1 MKKNVSAAS
10 EKPTSKKGKKAV
22 KSTAGNTETSTEG
35 HISPKGKNMGIIT
48 AISGSVVEVRFKKLP
63 SIYNQ
68 LLTGEH
74 DELTLEV
81 QGYIDEK
88 TVRALAMGPTQG
100 LSRGMKVIDLGHQ
113 IEVPV
118 GRDTLGRM
126 FNVFG
131 QPIDGKG
138 PLKDGEKWPIH
149 GDAVPLDKIEVSTQI
164 FVTGIK
170 AIDLL
175 APMERG
181 GKAGLF
187 GGAGVGK
194 TVLITEMINNMVGR
208 YEGVSLFAG
217 IGERSREGEQL
228 YREMEEAGV
237 LNKTIMIFGQMNE
250 APGVRFRVAL
260 SALTMAEYFRDEKK
274 QDVLLLIDN
283 IFRFIQAGSEISVQ
297 LGQIPSRVGYQP
309 SLGTDIADLQER
321 IATTKDAAITSI
333 QAVYVPADDFTD
345 PSATHTFAHL
355 SSTIVLSRNR
365 AAQGLYPALDPLA
378 SSSNMLTPLI
388 VGERHYKVAT
398 EVRKTLAQYE
408 DLKDIIAMLGFD
420 ELPEHDQKTVQ
431 TARKLERFL
440 TQPFFTTGQFTGMEG
455 KSVDLEETITG
466 CERIMAGEFD
476 DLSENSFYM
485 IGRVEEARDK
495 AHKEKEKSEDKQDKG
510 KNEETTAEK
519 EVAKK

>member
-1 MKKNVSAAS
+1 MS
-10 EKPTSKKGKKAV
+10 ENKGKIV
-22 KSTAGNTETSTEG
+22 
-35 HISPKGKNMGIIT
+35 
-48 AISGSVVEVRFKKLP
+48 AINGSVVEVSFDKKLP
-63 SIYNQ
+63 SMFNA
-68 LLTGEH
+68 LTTG
-74 DELTLEV
+74 DNNGLVLET
-81 QGYIDEK
+81 QGYIDEH
-88 TVRALAMGPTQG
+88 TVRALAMGGTQG
-100 LSRGMKVIDLGHQ
+100 LSRGMAVTDLGHP

-118 GRDTLGRM
+118 GDKTLGRM

-131 QPIDGKG
+131 QTIDGKEEIKN
-138 PLKDGEKWPIH
+138 PELKSIH
-149 GDAVPLDKIEVSTQI
+149 AEPVSMDKLEVSSQI
-164 FVTGIK
+164 FVSGIK

-208 YEGVSLFAG
+208 YEGVSIFAG

-228 YREMEEAGV
+228 YREMQDAGV
-237 LNKTIMIFGQMNE
+237 LNKTVMIFGQMNE

-283 IFRFIQAGSEISVQ
+283 IFRFIQAGSEVSVL

-309 SLGTDIADLQER
+309 SLGTDIADLEER
-321 IATTKDAAITSI
+321 ISSTKDGAITSI

-355 SSTIVLSRNR
+355 SSTIVLSRSR
-365 AAQGLYPALDPLA
+365 AAQGLYPALDPLN

-420 ELPEHDQKTVQ
+420 ELPEHDQQTVL

-440 TQPFFTTGQFTGMEG
+440 TQPFFTTMQFTGMEG
-455 KSVDLEETITG
+455 KSVNLEDTISG
-466 CERIMAGEFD
+466 CERILSGEFN
-476 DLSENSFYM
+476 DLTENDFYM
-485 IGRVEEARDK
+485 IGTVDEARK
-495 AHKEKEKSEDKQDKG
+495 KG
-510 KNEETTAEK
+510 KKA
-519 EVAKK
+519 

>member
-1 MKKNVSAAS
+1 MS
-10 EKPTSKKGKKAV
+10 ENTGK
-22 KSTAGNTETSTEG
+22 
-35 HISPKGKNMGIIT
+35 IT
-48 AISGSVVEVRFKKLP
+48 AVSGSIVEVEFKKLP
-63 SIYNQ
+63 ALFNE
-68 LLTGEH
+68 LKTGENN
-74 DELTLEV
+74 ELSMEV
-81 QGYIDEK
+81 QGYLNET
-88 TVRALAMGPTQG
+88 TVRALAMGATQG
-100 LSRGMKVIDLGHQ
+100 LNRGMKVIDLGHQ

-118 GRDTLGRM
+118 GDAVLGRM
-126 FNVFG
+126 MNVFG
-131 QPIDGKG
+131 QPIDQKG
-138 PLKDGEKWPIH
+138 PIRAKVHEAIH
-149 GDAVPLDKIEVSTQI
+149 NEPKALSKLTVSSEI
-164 FVTGIK
+164 FVSGIK

-208 YEGVSLFAG
+208 YEGVSIFTG

-228 YREMEEAGV
+228 YREMQEAGV
-237 LNKTIMIFGQMNE
+237 LDKTVMVFGQMNE

-283 IFRFIQAGSEISVQ
+283 IFRFIQAGSEVSVL

-309 SLGTDIADLQER
+309 SLGTDIADLEER
-321 IATTKDAAITSI
+321 ISSTKDGAITSI

-355 SSTIVLSRNR
+355 SSTIVLSRQR
-365 AAQGLYPALDPLA
+365 ASQGLYPAVDPLA

-398 EVRKTLAQYE
+398 KVRRTLAEYE

-420 ELPEHDQKTVQ
+420 ELPEKDQQTVL

-455 KSVDLEETITG
+455 RSVNLEDTISG
-466 CERIMAGEFD
+466 CERILSGEFNA
-476 DLSENSFYM
+476 LTENDFFM
-485 IGRVEEARDK
+485 IGTVDEALMKQKKRK
-495 AHKEKEKSEDKQDKG
+495 KS
-510 KNEETTAEK
+510 A
-519 EVAKK
+519 

>member
-1 MKKNVSAAS
+1 MAENS
-10 EKPTSKKGKKAV
+10 GKIV
-22 KSTAGNTETSTEG
+22 
-35 HISPKGKNMGIIT
+35 
-48 AISGSVVEVRFKKLP
+48 AINGSVVEVWFAKKLP
-63 SIYNQ
+63 AMFNA
-68 LLTGEH
+68 LTTGENNG
-74 DELTLEV
+74 LMLET
-81 QGYIDEK
+81 QGYIDEH
-88 TVRALAMGPTQG
+88 TVRALAMGGTQG
-100 LSRGMKVIDLGHQ
+100 LARGMRVVDLGHP

-118 GRDTLGRM
+118 GDKTLGRM

-131 QPIDGKG
+131 QAIDGEA
-138 PLKDGEKWPIH
+138 PLKNPEVRSIH
-149 GDAVPLDKIEVSTQI
+149 AEPVPMDKLEVSSQI
-164 FVTGIK
+164 FVSGIK

-208 YEGVSLFAG
+208 YEGVSIFAG

-228 YREMEEAGV
+228 YREMQDAGV
-237 LNKTIMIFGQMNE
+237 LGKTVMIFGQMNE

-283 IFRFIQAGSEISVQ
+283 IFRFIQAGSEVSVL

-309 SLGTDIADLQER
+309 SLGTDIADLEER
-321 IATTKDAAITSI
+321 ISSTKDGAITSI

-355 SSTIVLSRNR
+355 SSTIVLSRSR

-398 EVRKTLAQYE
+398 EVRRTLAQYE

-420 ELPEHDQKTVQ
+420 ELPEHDQQTVL

-440 TQPFFTTGQFTGMEG
+440 TQPFFTTMQFTGMAG
-455 KSVDLEETITG
+455 KSVNLEDTISG
-466 CERIMAGEFD
+466 CERILAGEFN
-476 DLSENSFYM
+476 DLTENDFYM
-485 IGRVEEARDK
+485 IGTVDEARANK
-495 AHKEKEKSEDKQDKG
+495 KKEKKG
-510 KNEETTAEK
+510 
-519 EVAKK
+519 

>member
-1 MKKNVSAAS
+1 MAENS
-10 EKPTSKKGKKAV
+10 GKIV
-22 KSTAGNTETSTEG
+22 
-35 HISPKGKNMGIIT
+35 
-48 AISGSVVEVRFKKLP
+48 AINGSVVEVWFAKKLP
-63 SIYNQ
+63 AMFNA
-68 LLTGEH
+68 LTTGENNG
-74 DELTLEV
+74 LMLET
-81 QGYIDEK
+81 QGYIDEH
-88 TVRALAMGPTQG
+88 TVRALAMGGTQG
-100 LSRGMKVIDLGHQ
+100 LARGMRVVDLGHP

-118 GRDTLGRM
+118 GDKTLGRM

-131 QPIDGKG
+131 QAIDGEA
-138 PLKDGEKWPIH
+138 PLKNPEVRSIH
-149 GDAVPLDKIEVSTQI
+149 AEPVPMDKLEVSSQI
-164 FVTGIK
+164 FVSGIK

-208 YEGVSLFAG
+208 YEGVSIFAG

-228 YREMEEAGV
+228 YREMQDAGV
-237 LNKTIMIFGQMNE
+237 LGKTVMIFGQMNE

-283 IFRFIQAGSEISVQ
+283 IFRFIQAGSEVSVL

-309 SLGTDIADLQER
+309 SLGTDIADLEER
-321 IATTKDAAITSI
+321 ISSTKDGAITSI

-355 SSTIVLSRNR
+355 SSTIVLSRSR

-388 VGERHYKVAT
+388 VGERHYRVAT
-398 EVRKTLAQYE
+398 EVRRTLAQYE

-420 ELPEHDQKTVQ
+420 ELPEHDQQTVL

-440 TQPFFTTGQFTGMEG
+440 TQPFFTTMQFTGMAG
-455 KSVDLEETITG
+455 KSVNLEDTISG
-466 CERIMAGEFD
+466 CERILAGEFN
-476 DLSENSFYM
+476 DLTENDFYM
-485 IGRVEEARDK
+485 IGTVDEARANK
-495 AHKEKEKSEDKQDKG
+495 KKEKKG
-510 KNEETTAEK
+510 
-519 EVAKK
+519 

>member
-1 MKKNVSAAS
+1 MAENSGKIAAI
-10 EKPTSKKGKKAV
+10 
-22 KSTAGNTETSTEG
+22 N
-35 HISPKGKNMGIIT
+35 
-48 AISGSVVEVRFKKLP
+48 GSVVEVWFDKKLP
-63 SIYNQ
+63 SMFNA
-68 LLTGEH
+68 LTTG
-74 DELTLEV
+74 DTNALMLET
-81 QGYIDEK
+81 QGYIDEH
-88 TVRALAMGPTQG
+88 TVRALAMGGTQG
-100 LSRGMKVIDLGHQ
+100 LARGMKVTDLGHP

-118 GRDTLGRM
+118 GDKTLGRM

-131 QPIDGKG
+131 QTIDGKDAIKD
-138 PLKDGEKWPIH
+138 PDLKSIH
-149 GDAVPLDKIEVSTQI
+149 AEPVPMDKLEVSSQI
-164 FVTGIK
+164 FVSGIK

-208 YEGVSLFAG
+208 YEGVSIFAG

-228 YREMEEAGV
+228 YREMQDAGV
-237 LNKTIMIFGQMNE
+237 LNKTVMIFGQMNE

-283 IFRFIQAGSEISVQ
+283 IFRFIQAGSEVSVL

-309 SLGTDIADLQER
+309 SLGTDIADLEER
-321 IATTKDAAITSI
+321 ISSTKDGAITSI

-355 SSTIVLSRNR
+355 SSTIVLSRSR
-365 AAQGLYPALDPLA
+365 AAQGLYPALDPLG

-408 DLKDIIAMLGFD
+408 ELKDIIAMLGFD
-420 ELPEHDQKTVQ
+420 ELPEHDQQTVL

-440 TQPFFTTGQFTGMEG
+440 TQPFFTTMQFTGMEG
-455 KSVDLEETITG
+455 KSVNLEDTISG
-466 CERIMAGEFD
+466 CERILAGEFN
-476 DLSENSFYM
+476 DLTENDFYM
-485 IGRVEEARDK
+485 IGTVDEARK
-495 AHKEKEKSEDKQDKG
+495 KG
-510 KNEETTAEK
+510 KKA
-519 EVAKK
+519 

>member
-1 MKKNVSAAS
+1 MLKKNI
-10 EKPTSKKGKKAV
+10 GK
-22 KSTAGNTETSTEG
+22 
-35 HISPKGKNMGIIT
+35 IT
-48 AISGSVVEVRFKKLP
+48 AVSGSVVHIRFEKELP
-63 SIYNQ
+63 TVFNALRTENDMPLI
-68 LLTGEH
+68 
-74 DELTLEV
+74 LET
-81 QGYIDEK
+81 QGYIDEH
-88 TVRALAMGPTQG
+88 TVRALALGGTQG
-100 LSRGMKVIDLGHQ
+100 LSRGMRVADTGHP

-118 GRDTLGRM
+118 GKPTLGRM

-131 QPIDGKG
+131 ETIDGGK
-138 PLKDGEKWPIH
+138 PLSKAEVKSIH
-149 GDAVPLDKIEVSTQI
+149 AQPVPVSELEVSSEI
-164 FVTGIK
+164 FVSGIK

-208 YEGVSLFAG
+208 YEGVSIFAG

-228 YREMEEAGV
+228 YREMQEAGV
-237 LNKTIMIFGQMNE
+237 LNKTVMVFGQMNE

-283 IFRFIQAGSEISVQ
+283 IFRFIQAGSEVSTL

-309 SLGTDIADLQER
+309 SLGTDIADLEER
-321 IATTKDAAITSI
+321 ISSTADGAITSI

-355 SSTIVLSRNR
+355 SSTIVLSRAR

-378 SSSNMLTPLI
+378 SGSNMLTPLI
-388 VGERHYKVAT
+388 VGDRHYRVAT
-398 EVRKTLAQYE
+398 AVRRTLAQYE

-420 ELPEHDQKTVQ
+420 ELPEKDQQTVL

-440 TQPFFTTGQFTGMEG
+440 TQPFFTTGQFTGMQG
-455 KSVDLEETITG
+455 KSVNLEDTISG
-466 CERIMAGEFD
+466 CERILSGEFN
-476 DLSENSFYM
+476 DLTENDFYM
-485 IGRVEEARDK
+485 IGTVDEARK
-495 AHKEKEKSEDKQDKG
+495 KNGKHKG
-510 KNEETTAEK
+510 A
-519 EVAKK
+519 

>member
-1 MKKNVSAAS
+1 M
-10 EKPTSKKGKKAV
+10 
-22 KSTAGNTETSTEG
+22 
-35 HISPKGKNMGIIT
+35 
-48 AISGSVVEVRFKKLP
+48 
-63 SIYNQ
+63 
-68 LLTGEH
+68 
-74 DELTLEV
+74 
-81 QGYIDEK
+81 
-88 TVRALAMGPTQG
+88 
-100 LSRGMKVIDLGHQ
+100 
-113 IEVPV
+113 
-118 GRDTLGRM
+118 
-126 FNVFG
+126 
-131 QPIDGKG
+131 
-138 PLKDGEKWPIH
+138 
-149 GDAVPLDKIEVSTQI
+149 
-164 FVTGIK
+164 
-170 AIDLL
+170 
-175 APMERG
+175 
-181 GKAGLF
+181 
-187 GGAGVGK
+187 
-194 TVLITEMINNMVGR
+194 
-208 YEGVSLFAG
+208 
-217 IGERSREGEQL
+217 
-228 YREMEEAGV
+228 
-237 LNKTIMIFGQMNE
+237 
-250 APGVRFRVAL
+250 AL

-321 IATTKDAAITSI
+321 IASTKDAAITSI

-365 AAQGLYPALDPLA
+365 AAQGLYPALDPLG

-455 KSVDLEETITG
+455 KSVDLEETILG

-476 DLSENSFYM
+476 DLSENNFYM
-485 IGRVEEARDK
+485 IGRVEEAREK
-495 AHKEKEKSEDKQDKG
+495 ADIEKNKSKERQ
-510 KNEETTAEK
+510 TAEQNEK
-519 EVAKK
+519 ISANEGADKK

>member
-1 MKKNVSAAS
+1 MAKTLNTGKIVAIQGSVIEAEFSRDLPAIYS
-10 EKPTSKKGKKAV
+10 ELKT
-22 KSTAGNTETSTEG
+22 
-35 HISPKGKNMGIIT
+35 GKN
-48 AISGSVVEVRFKKLP
+48 
-63 SIYNQ
+63 
-68 LLTGEH
+68 GE
-74 DELTLEV
+74 LVAEV

-100 LSRGMKVIDLGHQ
+100 LARGMDIIDTGYQ
-113 IEVPV
+113 IQVPV
-118 GRDTLGRM
+118 GPETLGRM

-131 QPIDGKG
+131 QPIDKN
-138 PLKDGEKWPIH
+138 GEVKAKAWEAIHADPI
-149 GDAVPLDKIEVSTQI
+149 PLDKRQVSQDI
-164 FVTGIK
+164 FISGIK

-208 YEGVSLFAG
+208 YEGVSIFCG
-217 IGERSREGEQL
+217 VGERSREGEQL
-228 YREMEEAGV
+228 YREMQAAGV
-237 LNKTIMIFGQMNE
+237 LPKTVMVFGQMNE

-260 SALTMAEYFRDEKK
+260 SALTMAEYFRDKK
-274 QDVLLLIDN
+274 GQDVLLLIDN
-283 IFRFIQAGSEISVQ
+283 IFRFVQAGSEVSVL

-309 SLGTDIADLQER
+309 SLGTDIADLEER
-321 IATTKDAAITSI
+321 IASTQKAAITSI

-345 PSATHTFAHL
+345 PSAVHTFAHL
-355 SSTIVLSRNR
+355 SASIVLSRQR
-365 AAQGLYPALDPLA
+365 AAQGLYPAVDPLQ

-398 EVRKTLAQYE
+398 AVRRCLAEYE

-440 TQPFFTTGQFTGMEG
+440 TQPFFTTYQFTGMEG
-455 KSVDLEETITG
+455 RSVNLEETIDG
-466 CERIMAGEFD
+466 CERILNDEFPYLD
-476 DLSENSFYM
+476 ENDFYM
-485 IGRVEEARDK
+485 VGNIQEVIDK
-495 AHKEKEKSEDKQDKG
+495 TKEKKKAYEDALK
-510 KNEETTAEK
+510 AEQ
-519 EVAKK
+519 AA

>member
-1 MKKNVSAAS
+1 MS
-10 EKPTSKKGKKAV
+10 ENTGKIV
-22 KSTAGNTETSTEG
+22 
-35 HISPKGKNMGIIT
+35 
-48 AISGSVVEVRFKKLP
+48 AISGSIVEVEFKKLP
-63 SIYNQ
+63 ALFSE
-68 LLTGEH
+68 LKTGENN
-74 DELTLEV
+74 ELSMEV
-81 QGYIDEK
+81 QGYLNET
-88 TVRALAMGPTQG
+88 TVRALAMGATQG
-100 LSRGMKVIDLGHQ
+100 LNRGMKVIDLGHQ

-118 GRDTLGRM
+118 GEAVLGRM
-126 FNVFG
+126 MNVFG
-131 QPIDGKG
+131 QPIDQKG
-138 PLKDGEKWPIH
+138 PIQAKRYEAIH
-149 GDAVPLDKIEVSTQI
+149 NEPKPLSKLTVSSEI
-164 FVTGIK
+164 FVSGIK

-208 YEGVSLFAG
+208 YEGVSIFTG

-228 YREMEEAGV
+228 YREMQEAGV
-237 LNKTIMIFGQMNE
+237 LDKTVMVFGQMNE

-283 IFRFIQAGSEISVQ
+283 IFRFIQAGSEVSVL
-297 LGQIPSRVGYQP
+297 LGQIPSRVGYQA
-309 SLGTDIADLQER
+309 SLGTDIADLEER
-321 IATTKDAAITSI
+321 ISSTKDGAITSI

-355 SSTIVLSRNR
+355 SSTIVLSRQR
-365 AAQGLYPALDPLA
+365 ASQGLYPAVDPLA

-398 EVRKTLAQYE
+398 EVRRTLAEYE

-420 ELPEHDQKTVQ
+420 ELPEKDQQTVL

-455 KSVDLEETITG
+455 RSVNLEDTISG
-466 CERIMAGEFD
+466 CERILAGEFNE
-476 DLSENSFYM
+476 LTENDFFM
-485 IGRVEEARDK
+485 IGSVDEALQKQKKRK
-495 AHKEKEKSEDKQDKG
+495 KS
-510 KNEETTAEK
+510 A
-519 EVAKK
+519 